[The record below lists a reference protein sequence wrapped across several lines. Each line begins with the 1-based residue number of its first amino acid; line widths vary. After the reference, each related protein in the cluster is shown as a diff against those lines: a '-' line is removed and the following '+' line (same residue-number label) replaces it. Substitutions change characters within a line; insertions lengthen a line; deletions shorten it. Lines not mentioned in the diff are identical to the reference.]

1 MGMEWLS
8 TSMDGVLGIALHAWE
23 KSLPMLRLD
32 WKQGYC
38 KNVPTD
44 QKREIFFREFRKAA
58 TCQLMESSLI
68 IQQLSCP
75 FHQSIPAECQNGQEE
90 THPKNH
96 PNLMA
101 ENSMHELKIFTKYEH
116 YKAKRKKKKK
126 KET

>member
-44 QKREIFFREFRKAA
+44 QKREIFRYSFNRISIYRAVITDNNRSPVFPLLRIVHFLCSGRNNMHFVNAKGI
-58 TCQLMESSLI
+58 LNSSGLY
-68 IQQLSCP
+68 
-75 FHQSIPAECQNGQEE
+75 F
-90 THPKNH
+90 
-96 PNLMA
+96 
-101 ENSMHELKIFTKYEH
+101 
-116 YKAKRKKKKK
+116 
-126 KET
+126 